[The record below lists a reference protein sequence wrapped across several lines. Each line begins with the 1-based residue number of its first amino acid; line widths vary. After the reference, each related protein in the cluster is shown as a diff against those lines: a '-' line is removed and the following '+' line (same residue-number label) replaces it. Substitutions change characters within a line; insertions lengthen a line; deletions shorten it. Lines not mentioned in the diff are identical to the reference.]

1 MRIPFLSS
9 LFFFKRS
16 EEENVSRVYKTRQDE
31 VWNVIN
37 DRDPSIQKSTV
48 LTLDTLSFSHFH
60 TCTHTHTRS
69 FTFSPSFVHSFVF
82 CILDNRKNG
91 AWVIRP
97 SLLTR
102 RYTSCTRI
110 TVPL

>member
-48 LTLDTLSFSHFH
+48 LTLDTLSFSHFL
-60 TCTHTHTRS
+60 TCTHTHTLFHILS
-69 FTFSPSFVHSFVF
+69 FFRALFRFLHT
-82 CILDNRKNG
+82 
-91 AWVIRP
+91 
-97 SLLTR
+97 
-102 RYTSCTRI
+102 
-110 TVPL
+110 